1 MIIRREIGE
10 KGQVVIR
17 KDIREF
23 LQLRSGSH
31 VIVEIEKDEVKLK
44 PEEDINEFLEEFFT
58 IARTKGKN
66 LTLKD
71 IRKLEEESYDL
82 H

>member
-10 KGQVVIR
+10 KGQVVIP

-23 LQLRSGSH
+23 LKLRSGSN
-31 VIVEIEKDEVKLK
+31 VIFEIEKDEVKLK

>member
-10 KGQVVIR
+10 KGQVVIP

-23 LQLRSGSH
+23 LKIRSGSN
-31 VIVEIEKDEVKLK
+31 VIFEIEKNEVKLK
-44 PEEDINEFLEEFFT
+44 PEENINEFLEEFFT